1 MCHMTHGCEICNVR
15 CMWLTSDHSA
25 TVAILLKT
33 LGTQEKMCASAYS
46 KAGAVRRFA
55 SVWLVQHMMKYV
67 NQWLRSM
74 FNIMCRTSEVALNR
88 KML

>member
-33 LGTQEKMCASAYS
+33 LGTQEKCVLLRTA
-46 KAGAVRRFA
+46 R
-55 SVWLVQHMMKYV
+55 LV
-67 NQWLRSM
+67 L
-74 FNIMCRTSEVALNR
+74 
-88 KML
+88 